1 MIVVG
6 RLRAVRMK
14 VALICDSLICAG
26 LAALMHLAER
36 NLGLA
41 KTIAQE
47 SDRKV
52 LAR

>member
-1 MIVVG
+1 MTVVG
-6 RLRAVRMK
+6 RLRAVRTK
-14 VALICDSLICAG
+14 VALICDNLICAS

-41 KTIAQE
+41 VTTAQE